1 MTLPILQSLWYL
13 VIAAS
18 VLFYAMLD
26 GFDLGVGILHLF
38 AKKDRD
44 RRIFLNA
51 IGPVWDGN
59 EVWLVV
65 IVGALFAGFPDVY
78 ATVMTAFYTMTMLFL
93 VGIIFRAVAIEFRS
107 KQASRR
113 WRCCWDISFCF
124 ASIIITFLLGVML
137 GNLIQGIPLNSDKE
151 FIGGFF
157 DLFSLYTLVIGVFAL
172 SLFTMHG
179 CIYLIM
185 KTTDELQALLRKWLK
200 PLIIFFF
207 ATYLIS
213 TSMTF
218 WKYPYM
224 IDRIKEYPIALLL
237 PLLTLFG
244 IFSIPRYI
252 AKHREGRAFIVSC
265 LTIASLFTL
274 FGIGSYPLLLRSS
287 IDPITNSLTIADSSS
302 AYTMRILLLIAL
314 IGVPL
319 VLAYGIYV
327 YHIFRGKVEITD
339 TSY

>member
-1 MTLPILQSLWYL
+1 MTLFILQSLWYL

-18 VLFYAMLD
+18 VVFYVMLD
-26 GFDLGVGILHLF
+26 GFDLGVGILHLLP
-38 AKKDRD
+38 KKDRD

-107 KQASRR
+107 KQASLR
-113 WRCCWDISFCF
+113 WRYCWDISFCV

-151 FIGGFF
+151 YIGRFS
-157 DLFSLYTLVIGVFAL
+157 DLFSLYTLVIGIFAL
-172 SLFTMHG
+172 SLFAMHG

-185 KTTDELQALLRKWLK
+185 KTTHELQVQLRKWLK
-200 PLIIFFF
+200 PLMLVFFVTYVV
-207 ATYLIS
+207 ATM
-213 TSMTF
+213 MTF
-218 WKYPYM
+218 WKHSYM
-224 IDRIKEYPIALLL
+224 IERIKEYPLALFL
-237 PLLTLFG
+237 PLITLFG

-287 IDPITNSLTIADSSS
+287 IDPMTNSLTIIDSSS
-302 AYTMRILLLIAL
+302 AYTLRILLIIAL
-314 IGVPL
+314 IGIPL

-327 YHIFRGKVEITD
+327 YHIFRGKVEISD

>member
-1 MTLPILQSLWYL
+1 MKLSILQSLWYL

-18 VLFYAMLD
+18 VIFYAMLD
-26 GFDLGVGILHLF
+26 GFDLGVGILHLCV
-38 AKKDRD
+38 KKDSD
-44 RRIFLNA
+44 RRTFLNA

-65 IVGALFAGFPDVY
+65 IIGALFAGFPDVY

-93 VGIIFRAVAIEFRS
+93 VGIMFRAVAIEFRS
-107 KQASRR
+107 KQTSLR
-113 WRCCWDISFCF
+113 WRKCWDISFCC

-157 DLFSLYTLVIGVFAL
+157 DLFSLYTIVIGIFSL
-172 SLFTMHG
+172 SLFALHG

-185 KTTDELQALLRKWLK
+185 KTTHELQIHICKWLK
-200 PLIIFFF
+200 PLISFFCITYVL
-207 ATYLIS
+207 ATV
-213 TSMTF
+213 MTF
-218 WKYPYM
+218 WQHSYM
-224 IDRIKEYPIALLL
+224 IARIKEHPVIVVL

-244 IFSIPRYI
+244 IISTPGLI

-274 FGIGSYPLLLRSS
+274 FGIGSYPFMLRSN
-287 IDPITNSLTIADSSS
+287 IDPMTNSLTIADSSS
-302 AYTMRILLLIAL
+302 AYTLRVLLIIAL
-314 IGVPL
+314 LGIPL
-319 VLAYGIYV
+319 VFAYGIYV